1 MVEHTEQERLI
12 QTQVADICND
22 FGMEYWREV
31 EYEKRFPEEFYGAMA
46 ENGFVA
52 ANIPEEFGG
61 SGLSTSELSVLLETV
76 AESGGGW
83 NAANTLHGSYFTTAQ
98 IVENGTDEQCERI
111 LPAVVNGER
120 RFLGFALTEPNTG
133 TESTKMETLACK
145 EGDYY
150 VVNGEKTWISR
161 LDVSDYMLL
170 VARTTKLEDVDRPI
184 DGISLFIVDLNEAG
198 SSIELQE
205 IEKMT
210 RNANSSFQLF
220 ISDLE
225 VPTENLVGTEGDG
238 FYHLLDVLNTER
250 VLTSAEGIGIGRCAL
265 NLGVEYAKER
275 VVYDRPIGKNQAVQ
289 HPLAE
294 AYAHLQGAKEVT
306 YRAAQADDEDVD
318 QSTVGEYA
326 NMAKFLVAKA
336 TYQACDASLQ
346 AHGGFGVAK
355 EYDIERLF
363 RESRLFR
370 VVPYPQEMALN
381 YLAEHALGLPRSY

>member
-1 MVEHTEQERLI
+1 MVDHTEQERLI
-12 QTQVADICND
+12 RTQVQEICDD
-22 FGMEYWREV
+22 FGMEYWRAV
-31 EYEKRFPEEFYGAMA
+31 EDEERFPEEFYEAFVT
-46 ENGFVA
+46 NGFLA
-52 ANIPEEFGG
+52 ANIPEKYGG
-61 SGLSTSELSVLLETV
+61 SGLSTSELSILLETV

-98 IVENGTDEQCERI
+98 IVENGTDEQRERI
-111 LPAVVNGER
+111 LPMVAEGER

-133 TESTKMETLACK
+133 TESTKMETFARR
-145 EGDYY
+145 EGSHY

-170 VARTTKLEDVDRPI
+170 VARTTRLETVDRPTE
-184 DGISLFIVDLNEAG
+184 GISLFAVDLNEAE

-210 RNANSSFQLF
+210 RNANSSFQVF
-220 ISDLE
+220 INDLE
-225 VPTENLVGTEGDG
+225 IPEENLVGTEGDG
-238 FYHLLDVLNTER
+238 FYHMLDLLNTER
-250 VLTSAEGIGIGRCAL
+250 ILTSAEGLGIGQCAL
-265 NLGVEYAKER
+265 DLGVAYANER
-275 VVYDRPIGKNQAVQ
+275 VVYDRPIGQNQAVQ

-294 AYAHLQGAKEVT
+294 AHAMLQGAREIT
-306 YRAAQADDEDVD
+306 YRAARAEDQNVD

-336 TYQACDASLQ
+336 SYQSCDASLQ

-370 VVPYPQEMALN
+370 VVPFPQEMALN